1 MKPVITRQLAYL
13 TTRHINLCEDHD
25 SDEACGYARGP
36 VSHGRHDG
44 VCDVWCAMQQP
55 NDTMPARETAATI
68 EAAMEHDPA
77 DTGTL
82 PWRRDYVGRDR
93 LQNRRR

>member
-1 MKPVITRQLAYL
+1 MTATCP
-13 TTRHINLCEDHD
+13 LC
-25 SDEACGYARGP
+25 
-36 VSHGRHDG
+36 GRTVPASSIRDG

>member
-44 VCDVWCAMQQP
+44 VCDVCEAL
-55 NDTMPARETAATI
+55 AA
-68 EAAMEHDPA
+68 EAFESEEEVE
-77 DTGTL
+77 G
-82 PWRRDYVGRDR
+82 
-93 LQNRRR
+93 